1 MSVRAGGGPQ
11 SISEEAGQAKAARS
25 AVRATP
31 LVVVALLNWNGCED
45 TLECVRSLQKLTYTN
60 HQIVI
65 VDNGSEGDD
74 VHRLRAELG
83 ESVHLIENG
92 RNEGYCEG
100 NNIGMRYALAMG
112 ADYILL
118 LNNDT
123 IVAPDLVSHLVRL
136 ADGDPMVGIVVP
148 GIFLY
153 DRPQTLA
160 YPRVIDRWPLTLSWL
175 IGPFFSFLRLRRVER
190 PLVIRH
196 LDGCCFLVKRNVLEE
211 TGLLDPDYFFPGG
224 PADLGKAA
232 MDLGHRIVAV
242 PEAVIWAKVARSF
255 GDQRRGALAYAYWGP
270 RTEIMFARKHFNR
283 MQLAAF
289 LALSPLR
296 AAVWLVAY
304 GRRARSLGVLPAIAR
319 GVRDGSRF
327 PISHHSGSNRPH
339 VRSSAGLSRH

>member
-1 MSVRAGGGPQ
+1 MSVRAGGGPK
-11 SISEEAGQAKAARS
+11 SITEEVGQPEAAQS

-31 LVVVALLNWNGCED
+31 LVVVVLLNWNGCED

-74 VHRLRAELG
+74 VRRLRAELG

-100 NNIGMRYALAMG
+100 NNIGMRHALAMG
-112 ADYILL
+112 ADHILL

-153 DRPQTLA
+153 DRRRTMA
-160 YPRVIDRWPLTLSWL
+160 YPRLIDRWPLTLSWL

-211 TGLLDPDYFFPGG
+211 TGLLDLDYFFPGG

-232 MDLGHRIVAV
+232 MDMGYRIVAV

-283 MQLAAF
+283 MQMAAF

-319 GVRDGSRF
+319 GVWDGSRF
-327 PISHHSGSNRPH
+327 QISHHAGSNRER
-339 VRSSAGLSRH
+339 VRSSAGVSRR